1 VEEIFEATVEE
12 ETYLTM
18 PHTHCIS
25 DGDSYGDP
33 SEDSVD

>member
-25 DGDSYGDP
+25 DSDSYDSP
-33 SEDSVD
+33 EDDVD